1 MMLIKGGKKMKKK
14 TAGKGL
20 LISMIMGFLGF
31 IIPGFILASV
41 KQQPSSLDTILL
53 GICVL
58 ITIASII
65 SSITF
70 IILFF
75 ISKN

>member
-1 MMLIKGGKKMKKK
+1 MKKK

-20 LISMIMGFLGF
+20 LISVIMGFLGF

-41 KQQPSSLDTILL
+41 KQQPSSLNIALL

-58 ITIASII
+58 VTITSII

-70 IILFF
+70 IIFFF